1 MAVLFIPRE
10 PGDETRVA
18 ATPDSVAAL
27 RKRGLQVTV
36 EPGAG
41 LRAGY
46 RDEEYS
52 AAGATVGA
60 QGDADVRAQIHLP
73 ALEEIGALRE
83 GSSLLSFLWAPENPP
98 ILSALAARRISAFSL
113 DGIPRT
119 TRAQAM
125 DVLSSQASI
134 AGYRAVIA
142 AAARLPRILP
152 LMMTPAGT
160 IRPARFVV
168 VGVGVAGLQAIATAR
183 RLGAV
188 VEATDPRPETK
199 EQAASL
205 GARFLEVK
213 GVEARKGEG
222 GYAAEQGDEYRRA
235 QAALLAEAFARADAI
250 VTTALVPYRR
260 APITVTADH
269 VRSMRPGSVV
279 VDLAASRGGN
289 CELTE
294 PGKAVERQGV
304 WILGEEEWAR
314 TVPAHASDMLARN
327 VQHILLDALDREGA
341 FAWRLDDEIVAAALV
356 THGGEI
362 RAPGRPR

>member
-1 MAVLFIPRE
+1 MVKLHVPRE
-10 PGDETRVA
+10 PDGETRVA

-27 RKRGLQVTV
+27 RKRGVEV
-36 EPGAG
+36 NIEPGAG

-46 RDEEYS
+46 RDGDYT
-52 AAGATVGA
+52 AAGAAISTGA
-60 QGDADVRAQIHLP
+60 DADLRAQIHVP
-73 ALEEIGALRE
+73 TPDEIATMRE
-83 GSSLLSFLWAPENPP
+83 GSSLVSFLWAPENPP
-98 ILSALAARRISAFSL
+98 IPAALAARRISAFSL
-113 DGIPRT
+113 DAIPRT

-134 AGYRAVIA
+134 AGYKAVIA
-142 AAARLPRILP
+142 AAGRLPRILP
-152 LMMTPAGT
+152 MMMTPAGT

-168 VGVGVAGLQAIATAR
+168 IGVGVAGLQAIATAR

-199 EQAASL
+199 EQAESL

-213 GVEARKGEG
+213 GVAVREGAG
-222 GYAAEQGDEYRRA
+222 GYAAEQGDDYRQA
-235 QAALLAEAFARADAI
+235 QAALLADAFARADAI

-260 APITVTADH
+260 APITVSEAH

-294 PGKAVERQGV
+294 PGATVERHGV
-304 WILGEEEWAR
+304 WILGETEWAR

-327 VQHILLDALDREGA
+327 VQHIVLDALDKEGNLV
-341 FAWRLDDEIVAAALV
+341 WRLDDEIVAGALV